1 MSNFHRRQIA
11 RVQVSDPGDEIVISG
26 ISGRF
31 PKSRTVADLSHNL
44 YNKIDMV
51 DANDSRFKNVNDE
64 LPGRYGLTVDID
76 KFDAP
81 FFSINHR
88 LAQNMDPQQRII
100 QEHAF
105 ESIMDAGIC
114 PKQIRGSR
122 TAVFVGC
129 CIAESD
135 EYLLF
140 NNNTKDG
147 SGMLGSSRC
156 MLANRI
162 SFSLDLKGPSFQ
174 LDSACSSSGY
184 ALDMAFSAIRNGEC
198 DAAIVGGTN
207 LITHDSSSIQFARLG
222 LLAKDGV
229 SCPFDENAHG
239 YVRAESISALFLQK
253 RKDAKRVYATV
264 VYSKTNVDGFKN
276 EGITF
281 PSSHVQTQLFREVYQ
296 DIGIHPKNVD
306 YVEAHS
312 TSTVVGDP
320 EECSSIDRI
329 FCSGREGPLR
339 VGSIKSNLGHA
350 EAAASNN
357 GVIKSVLIFENGKIP
372 PNLNLKKIR
381 QDIPSLAAGRIKPV
395 TEVEDFDGSL
405 IGINS
410 FGFGGANSHVLL
422 RRNSK
427 EKVNGGIPTDN
438 LPRLIVWSGRTEEAV
453 NAIFDSVTKKPLD
466 AEYVGLLHN
475 TQISTISSN
484 IYRGYAIYNQE
495 GEASNAA
502 CAERHITN
510 FGEARRPTVWVY
522 SGMGSQ
528 WPGMGADLM
537 KIPIFENSIRR
548 CHDILAKKGIDLIN
562 IITSKDPTI
571 FDNILHSFVGISA
584 IQIGLT
590 NVLKAVGL
598 EPDYIIGHSFGE
610 LGCAYADN
618 CLTEEE
624 MILSS
629 YSRGKTSIEINTIH
643 GSMAAVGIGYKELK
657 SMLDDGI
664 EIACHN
670 SSDSCTI
677 SGPVDIVAQFID
689 KLKKKNI
696 FAKEVQCSNI
706 AYHSSYIAEFGSQLL
721 ESLKPTIQ
729 MPKQRSQK
737 WISTSVPKSDW
748 DSIECRYSSAQY
760 HTNNLLNP
768 VLFEEGCE
776 NLPKNALTIEIAPH
790 GLLQAIMKRTI
801 PEGNHFSLT
810 KRGSD
815 QSSMLLYSA
824 LGRLFE
830 NGVDLDLT
838 KLYPAIEFPVSRG
851 TPMISP
857 SIKWDHKSSLFV
869 SSYKDKQHNQETVK
883 LSLTD
888 PDYEFISGHEIDGR
902 ILFPATGYLFLAW
915 KLLAAQCLENFRN
928 FDVEFEDVKF
938 IRACHIQKNQEQDL
952 NVILHRGTGQFEV
965 SEGSSTLVTGIV
977 RPCDNYQLTD
987 IDDDANDVLELK
999 SSDFYKELRLRGYQ
1013 YKNLF
1018 RSVMSAKMDSS
1029 SGMIKWQSNWVAFL
1043 DCLLQLQIVSK
1054 NTRSLALPI
1063 GIKKI
1068 VIKKKD
1074 HEKLMAE
1081 LGENPIVEA
1090 KYSADLNL
1098 LRCGGVEIRGLMAQA
1113 VSRRPPKGIP
1123 VLESHEFVPHFPTPS
1138 FSKADIGRFCV
1149 QLALENDQIAKI
1161 SCLELDVNDD
1171 REPLCEYFGL
1181 AVSDLPLVTAELN
1194 YLTTKDIEIP
1204 LTNVSNG
1211 ELSEFSNQTFVIK
1224 SNCLFDADFLENI
1237 KKYISDNSYIISRES
1252 KDCEIFDDYE
1262 GSQGYK
1268 IVAVIPSE
1276 TETLVMIQYKK
1287 VPNPPPTSIIKIT
1300 NTDQT
1305 YSWLEILKKKAKTE
1319 PTLLYAERE
1328 SHSGILG
1335 LVNCIRKEPSGSG
1348 LRCVFID
1355 DDSAPA
1361 FNIGNPFYKSQLD
1374 KDLAINVYRNGK
1386 WGSLKHFLVK
1396 PSYDKVSYEDS
1407 CYANGLVRGDLSS
1420 IKWLK
1425 SPLTVNSDNI
1435 VNVQY
1440 AALNFRDVML
1450 ATGKLSA
1457 ETMGDNRLDLMCLM
1471 GIEFAGVTKGGRR
1484 LMGMKSA
1491 GALATHVEADETL
1504 SWEVPASWSL
1514 EEAVTVPCVYA
1525 TVYAA
1530 FFITTKIQKGKSI
1543 LIHAGSGGVGLAA
1556 IRVAFAY
1563 GLEVYTTVSTEDK
1576 KNYLLSEFPELKRE
1590 NIGNSRSTSF
1600 EDMIKKRTRG
1610 KGVDFVLNSL
1620 AEEKLA
1626 ASVRCLGKG
1635 GKFLEIGKFD
1645 MANDNKLSLGDFL
1658 RELTFHA
1665 VLVDNM
1671 FKAPIEE
1678 KLTLKKL
1685 LDDDMARGIIKP
1697 LKTNVFNADEIEN
1710 AFRFLASGKH
1720 IGKVVLKIRE
1730 SENDK
1735 ATLPI
1740 SVLPRVYCN
1749 PYDSYI
1755 ICGGLGGFG
1764 LELADWLILRG
1775 CRKLV
1780 LSTSRGI
1787 TKPYQSYRIQLFES
1801 CGVQV
1806 EINKADICTR
1816 QGCEQLISD
1825 ALKLGKVGGI
1835 FNLAVQLRDSIL
1847 ENQTVTT
1854 FDECMAPKAAA
1865 TKYLDD
1871 ISRAKCP
1878 NLQYFVVFSS
1888 VSCGRGNAGQSNYG
1902 MANSV
1907 MERIM
1912 EERHYLGLPAKAI
1925 QWGAVGEVGI
1935 VADMQE
1941 DKIDMEIGGTLLQR
1955 ISSCLEELDTLI
1967 TVDSPI
1973 VASMVVAEKK
1983 YKGAGKGGVLEMLMS
1998 IMSIKD
2004 LKSFSIETKLA
2015 ELGMDSLMTV
2025 EIVQTLERD
2034 FNITVTPQA
2043 LRSMTVAEF
2052 KALETNGVSAVKE
2065 SAEPE
2070 VAIDFLIKNFGD
2082 ESTSHLTILK
2092 INDVAE
2098 DSNVKALVFPGI
2110 EGVGGQMFYDL
2121 AKELKYPAYLLQCTN
2136 IWNIS
2141 EFNEMCSALIK
2152 DIETLYVNDSKFLFI
2167 GYSYGSILTLKL
2179 AKMLES
2185 LGKTG
2190 KVILIDGS
2198 PSVSKKILND
2208 ILSSSENV
2216 DQTIQRL
2223 VMVIGLKY
2231 AFPNDTSDRRNAILA
2246 EPSWMDKMK
2255 KFEELYQDDFEI
2267 FSKDYC
2273 FKVTTL
2279 IKNRVSAGYHLSLD
2293 DLPVLES
2300 PIKLIK
2306 PTEELVMNA
2315 EHDFGLEANSKSKI
2329 EVTTLEGNHLT
2340 ILEHQETF
2348 NIINSTY

>member
-1 MSNFHRRQIA
+1 MSNYQRRQIT
-11 RVQVSDPGDEIVISG
+11 RVNVSDPGDEIVISG

-31 PKSRTVADLSHNL
+31 PKSRTVEELSHNL

-51 DANDSRFKNVNDE
+51 DANEMRYKHINDE
-64 LPGRYGLTVDID
+64 LPTRYGLTVDLD

-81 FFSINHR
+81 FFSINQR
-88 LAQNMDPQQRII
+88 AAQNMDPQQRIL

-105 ESIMDAGIC
+105 EAVMDSGMC
-114 PKQIRGSR
+114 PKQLRGSK
-122 TAVFVGC
+122 TGVFVGC
-129 CIAESD
+129 CVAECD

-140 NNNTKDG
+140 SGGPKDG

-162 SFSLDLKGPSFQ
+162 SFSMDLKGPSFE

-184 ALDMAFSAIRNGEC
+184 AFDVAFNAIRIGEC

-207 LITHDSSSIQFARLG
+207 IIIHESSSLQFARLG
-222 LLAKDGV
+222 VLASDGV
-229 SCPFDENAHG
+229 CRSFDEDAHG
-239 YVRAESISALFLQK
+239 YVRAEAINTLFLQK
-253 RKDAKRVYATV
+253 RRDAKRVYATV

-276 EGITF
+276 EGLTF
-281 PSSHVQTQLFREVYQ
+281 PSSDLQVKLFQEVYS
-296 DIGIHPKNVD
+296 DIGIDPKTVD

-312 TSTVVGDP
+312 TATKVGDP
-320 EECSSIDRI
+320 EECNSIDQI
-329 FCSGREGPLR
+329 FCAGREEPLR
-339 VGSIKSNLGHA
+339 VGSIKSNMGHT
-350 EAAASNN
+350 EAAASSC
-357 GVIKSVLIFENGKIP
+357 GLIKSVLIFENGKIP
-372 PNLNLKKIR
+372 PNINFSKVR
-381 QDIPSLAAGRIKPV
+381 QDIPSLVAGRIRPV
-395 TEVEDFDGSL
+395 TEPEDFDGSL
-405 IGINS
+405 IAVNS
-410 FGFGGANSHVLL
+410 FGFGGANSHILV
-422 RRNSK
+422 RRNPK
-427 EKVNGGIPTDN
+427 EKINQGLPTDN
-438 LPRLIVWSGRTEEAV
+438 LPRLLVWSGRTEEAV
-453 NAIFDSVTKKPLD
+453 NAIFDSVTKQPLD
-466 AEYVGLLHN
+466 AEYVALLQN
-475 TQISTISSN
+475 TQMSTISSN
-484 IYRGYAIYNQE
+484 TYRGYAIYTQE
-495 GEASNAA
+495 LDAPNAT
-502 CAERHITN
+502 CVERHIEN
-510 FGEARRPTVWVY
+510 YGEARRPTVWLY

-528 WPGMGADLM
+528 WAGMGADLM
-537 KIPIFENSIRR
+537 KIPIFEASIRK
-548 CHDILAKKGIDLIN
+548 CHDILAKKGVDLIN
-562 IITSKDPTI
+562 IVTSTDPAT
-571 FDNILHSFVGISA
+571 FNNIMHSFIGISA

-590 NVLKAVGL
+590 NILKAVGL

-610 LGCAYADN
+610 LGCAYADG
-618 CLTEEE
+618 CLTDEE
-624 MILSS
+624 MILAS
-629 YSRGKTSIEINTIH
+629 YSRGLTSAQNNTIF
-643 GSMAAVGIGYKELK
+643 GSMAAVGVGYKELK
-657 SMLDDGI
+657 SIIDEGI

-677 SGPVDIVAQFID
+677 SGPAEIVTQFVE
-689 KLKKKNI
+689 KLKKQNI

-706 AYHSSYIAEFGSQLL
+706 AYHSSYIADFGPELIN
-721 ESLKPTIQ
+721 SLKPLIQ
-729 MPKQRSQK
+729 IPKQRSPK
-737 WISTSVPKSDW
+737 WISTSVPKNEW
-748 DSIECRYSSAQY
+748 DSIESRYSSAQY

-776 NLPKNALTIEIAPH
+776 SLPKNALTIEIAPH
-790 GLLQAIMKRTI
+790 GLLQAIMKRTL
-801 PEGNHFSLT
+801 PDGMHFSLT
-810 KRGSD
+810 KRQNS
-815 QSSMLLYSA
+815 QSSMLLYNA
-824 LGRLFE
+824 LGKLFE
-830 NGVDLDLT
+830 NGVDLDLS

-851 TPMISP
+851 TPMIAP
-857 SIKWDHKSSLFV
+857 SIKWDHKN
-869 SSYKDKQHNQETVK
+869 SYYIPSWKDKQHNQHIVNIN
-883 LSLTD
+883 LSD
-888 PDYEFISGHEIDGR
+888 PEFEFISGHEIDGR
-902 ILFPATGYLFLAW
+902 ILFPATGYLYLAW
-915 KLLAAQCLENFRN
+915 KLMAAQNFENFN
-928 FDVEFEDVKF
+928 KFDVEFEDVKF
-938 IRACHIQKNQEQDL
+938 IRACHIQKDQEHNL
-952 NVILHRGTGQFEV
+952 TVILQRGTGQFEV
-965 SEGSSTLVTGIV
+965 SEGTSTLVTGIV
-977 RPCDNYQLTD
+977 RPCSDYELTD
-987 IDDDANDVLELK
+987 IEDEESDISELE
-999 SSDFYKELRLRGYQ
+999 SADFYKELRLRGYH

-1018 RSVMSAKMDSS
+1018 RSVVSAKMDSS
-1029 SGMIKWQSNWVAFL
+1029 SGKLKWSSNWVAFL
-1043 DCLLQLQIVSK
+1043 DCLLQLQIITK
-1054 NTRSLALPI
+1054 DTRSLALPI

-1068 VIKKKD
+1068 VIKRNE

-1081 LGENPIVEA
+1081 LGDNPIFEA
-1090 KYSADLNL
+1090 KYNADLNL
-1098 LRCGGVEIRGLMAQA
+1098 LRCGGVEIRGLMAQT
-1113 VSRRPPKGIP
+1113 VNRRPPKGIP
-1123 VLESHEFVPHFPTPS
+1123 VLESHRFVPHFPTPIM
-1138 FSKADIGRFCV
+1138 SKIDIGRFCV
-1149 QLALENDQIAKI
+1149 QLALENDQVGKV
-1161 SCLELDVNDD
+1161 SCLEFGTNDD
-1171 REPLCEYFGL
+1171 KGPLCEYLGL
-1181 AVSDLPLVTAELN
+1181 ALSDLPLVTSELT
-1194 YLTTKDIEIP
+1194 YLTTKDIEVP
-1204 LTNVSNG
+1204 QATVSNS
-1211 ELSEFSNQTFVIK
+1211 ELSAFSNQTFVIK
-1224 SNCLFDADFLENI
+1224 SRCIFDADFLENV
-1237 KKYISDNSYIISRES
+1237 KKYISDCSYIISRES
-1252 KDCEIFDDYE
+1252 KDYEIIQDYE
-1262 GSQGYK
+1262 GPEGYK
-1268 IVAVIPSE
+1268 IAAVIPSDS
-1276 TETLVMIQYKK
+1276 ETLVMMQYRK
-1287 VPNPPPTSIIKIT
+1287 VPFPTPTSIIKIT
-1300 NTDQT
+1300 NTDQN
-1305 YSWLEILKKKAKTE
+1305 YSWLDILKKKAKTE

-1335 LVNCIRKEPSGSG
+1335 LVNCIRKEPNGSN

-1355 DDSAPA
+1355 DESAPP

-1374 KDLAINVYRNGK
+1374 KDFAINVYRNGQ
-1386 WGSLKHFLVK
+1386 WGSFKHFLVK
-1396 PSYDKVSYEDS
+1396 PTYDKVSYEDS

-1420 IKWLK
+1420 IKWLQ
-1425 SPLTVNSDNI
+1425 SPITESSDNL

-1457 ETMGDNRLDLMCLM
+1457 ETMGDNRMDLMCLM
-1471 GIEFAGVTKGGRR
+1471 GIEFAGVTKDGRR

-1504 SWEVPASWSL
+1504 SWEVPRTWSL

-1563 GLEVYTTVSTEDK
+1563 GLEVFTTVSTEEK
-1576 KNYLLSEFPELKRE
+1576 RNYILDEFPQLKRE

-1600 EDMIKKRTRG
+1600 EDMIMRRTRG

-1671 FKAPIEE
+1671 FKAPTEE
-1678 KLTLKKL
+1678 KLILKKL
-1685 LDDDMARGIIKP
+1685 LDDDMKRGIIKP
-1697 LKTNVFNADEIEN
+1697 LKTNVFNADEMEN

-1730 SENDK
+1730 NESDS

-1740 SVLPRVYCN
+1740 SVLPRVHCN
-1749 PYDSYI
+1749 PNYSYI

-1787 TKPYQSYRIQLFES
+1787 TKQYQAYRIKFFES
-1801 CGVQV
+1801 YGVTV
-1806 EINKADICTR
+1806 RVNKADIRTR
-1816 QGCEQLISD
+1816 QGCDQLISD
-1825 ALKLGKVGGI
+1825 ALDLGPVGGI

-1854 FDECMAPKAAA
+1854 FDECMAPKADA
-1865 TKYLDD
+1865 TKYLDE
-1871 ISRAKCP
+1871 ISRVKCP
-1878 NLQYFVVFSS
+1878 FLQYFVIFSS

-1912 EERHYLGLPAKAI
+1912 EERHNLRLPAKAI

-1941 DKIDMEIGGTLLQR
+1941 DKIDIEIGGTLLQR

-1973 VASMVVAEKK
+1973 VASMVVAEKR
-1983 YKGAGKGGVLEMLMS
+1983 YKGSGKSGVLEMLMN

-2004 LKSFSIETKLA
+2004 IKSLSLETKLS

-2034 FNITVTPQA
+2034 FNIMVTPQQ
-2043 LRSMTVAEF
+2043 LRSMTLVQL
-2052 KALETNGVSAVKE
+2052 KALESSGVNETSGKKQLNIE
-2065 SAEPE
+2065 
-2070 VAIDFLIKNFGD
+2070 FLIKNLGD

-2092 INDVAE
+2092 LNDVAE
-2098 DSNVKALVFPGI
+2098 DSGTKALVFPGI

-2121 AKELKYPAYLLQCTN
+2121 GKQLKCPTYLIQCIN

-2141 EFNEMCSALIK
+2141 ELNEMCCALIK
-2152 DIETLYVNDSKFLFI
+2152 DIEKLYANDSKFLFI

-2179 AKMLES
+2179 AKMLEN

-2198 PSVSKKILND
+2198 PSSSKKIVNE
-2208 ILSSSENV
+2208 ILPESDNV
-2216 DQTIQRL
+2216 DQVIQRV
-2223 VMVIGLKY
+2223 VMDIGLKY
-2231 AFPNDTSDRRNAILA
+2231 AFPNDTSDRKRAVLA
-2246 EPSWMDKMK
+2246 APSWAEKMK
-2255 KFEELYQDDFEI
+2255 KFEELYHDFDVY
-2267 FSKDYC
+2267 SKEYL
-2273 FKVTTL
+2273 FKITTL
-2279 IKNRVSAGYHLSLD
+2279 IKNRVTAGYHLSLD
-2293 DLPVLES
+2293 YVSVIES

-2306 PTEELVMNA
+2306 PTEATIINEDNDM
-2315 EHDFGLEANSKSKI
+2315 GLKAYSNSEI
-2329 EVTTLEGNHLT
+2329 EVTTLEGNHT
-2340 ILEHQETF
+2340 TVLENQEIF